1 MQPSLHNFVV
11 PHPVPRFPY
20 ALLLSHDG
28 YHELVVFLTPVIL
41 RNSQILAPLPL
52 AFCHYHA
59 GMQTFQWQCGKE
71 KKEDETLLHK
81 KQATTTTAGFFSR
94 YFHFPLPPIALPS
107 LHQSLPKTRSQQVQ
121 VVVTMSALSN
131 RLWIR
136 CLDAACASATAP
148 FLVALTRGTL
158 AKSSFKAYIAQDAF
172 YLDSFKQAFASAAHL
187 CRKDADGFGADHFT
201 SLESLIENEL
211 KMHAKFALELDI
223 DLAAVRPFPQT
234 LLYTQFL
241 DATAKGQ
248 CVSHIC
254 AATTPCLKLYGWLG
268 ERAFNAGL
276 AHDGNPYA
284 RWIREYSSSEF
295 GSSVIRLEMLLD
307 HYATKE
313 NPEERD
319 LLLLYAKALEL
330 GDFNPPS
337 IHIVINPIPTDYLLS
352 CLSLFN
358 GIRIQF
364 FLGTRNTQLERFE
377 AITVGD

>member
-1 MQPSLHNFVV
+1 MKNSNASPYNFSIRASATVTFFFF
-11 PHPVPRFPY
+11 RLFFFFFFLFPKT
-20 ALLLSHDG
+20 STND
-28 YHELVVFLTPVIL
+28 
-41 RNSQILAPLPL
+41 
-52 AFCHYHA
+52 
-59 GMQTFQWQCGKE
+59 K
-71 KKEDETLLHK
+71 
-81 KQATTTTAGFFSR
+81 
-94 YFHFPLPPIALPS
+94 PIAPVTHVLPITS
-107 LHQSLPKTRSQQVQ
+107 IAFSESNYA
-121 VVVTMSALSN
+121 TMSTLSN

-201 SLESLIENEL
+201 SLEGLIENEL

-241 DATAKGQ
+241 DATSKGQ

-268 ERAFNAGL
+268 ERAYNAGL

-284 RWIREYSSSEF
+284 RWIREYASSEF

-319 LLLLYAKALEL
+319 LLVLYAKALEL
-330 GDFNPPS
+330 GDLIPPS
-337 IHIVINPIPTDYLLS
+337 IHIINLEPT
-352 CLSLFN
+352 
-358 GIRIQF
+358 
-364 FLGTRNTQLERFE
+364 
-377 AITVGD
+377 

>member
-1 MQPSLHNFVV
+1 
-11 PHPVPRFPY
+11 
-20 ALLLSHDG
+20 
-28 YHELVVFLTPVIL
+28 
-41 RNSQILAPLPL
+41 
-52 AFCHYHA
+52 
-59 GMQTFQWQCGKE
+59 
-71 KKEDETLLHK
+71 
-81 KQATTTTAGFFSR
+81 
-94 YFHFPLPPIALPS
+94 
-107 LHQSLPKTRSQQVQ
+107 
-121 VVVTMSALSN
+121 MSALSN

-148 FLVALTRGTL
+148 FLVALTRGKL

-187 CRKDADGFGADHFT
+187 CRKDADGFGAEHFT

-268 ERAFNAGL
+268 ERANNAGL

-284 RWIREYSSSEF
+284 RWIHEYASSEF
-295 GSSVIRLEMLLD
+295 SSSVIRLEMLLD

-319 LLLLYAKALEL
+319 LLVLYAKALEL
-330 GDFNPPS
+330 GDVNPF
-337 IHIVINPIPTDYLLS
+337 HTYHHYLYT
-352 CLSLFN
+352 N
-358 GIRIQF
+358 
-364 FLGTRNTQLERFE
+364 
-377 AITVGD
+377 